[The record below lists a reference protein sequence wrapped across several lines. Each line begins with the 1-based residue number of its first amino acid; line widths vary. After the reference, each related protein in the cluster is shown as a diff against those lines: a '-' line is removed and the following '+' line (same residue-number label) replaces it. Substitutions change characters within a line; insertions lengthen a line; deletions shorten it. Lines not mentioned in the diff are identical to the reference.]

1 MGGVVMTEDEIYEE
15 LTIQAL
21 QIRKEIYAGAG
32 MSKDTFDTT
41 YLNGIGEYEREIAK
55 KEGIE
60 IE

>member
-1 MGGVVMTEDEIYEE
+1 MTEDEIYEE